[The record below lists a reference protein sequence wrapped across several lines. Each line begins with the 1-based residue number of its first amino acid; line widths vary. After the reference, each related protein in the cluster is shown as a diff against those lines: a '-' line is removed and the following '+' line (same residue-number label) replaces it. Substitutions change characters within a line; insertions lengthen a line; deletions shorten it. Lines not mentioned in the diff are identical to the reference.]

1 MMTVVKESLSET
13 TFSIT
18 AISPWHVNKQTI
30 FLSFFFLASH

>member
-1 MMTVVKESLSET
+1 MMTVVKESLWET

-18 AISPWHVNKQTI
+18 AISPWHVNKHTI